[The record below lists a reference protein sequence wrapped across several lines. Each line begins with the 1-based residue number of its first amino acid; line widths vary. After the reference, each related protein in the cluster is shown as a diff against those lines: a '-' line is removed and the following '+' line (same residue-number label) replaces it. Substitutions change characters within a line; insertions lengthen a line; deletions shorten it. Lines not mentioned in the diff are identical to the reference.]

1 MSRRP
6 RKTSCIGLCFKT
18 LVLVSIASSIGM
30 GGLYLHNPKEFWSTV
45 DKAEAYLK
53 PLGKKMLSFLLT
65 LLTTLV
71 IFLGANAL
79 WPDFQ
84 GIQHLNMESIQSLLD
99 SSKVNYELYVAK
111 PIQDQIVPQVMDV
124 VNQFKEMIGM
134 KEDQPQEPE
143 RVFEPPKMVEPK
155 VEVKPVKTVPEPK
168 EKIENEPEMKL
179 VEKVEKKVEPTPKED
194 KIINEKVV
202 EKNEVPNVESSFSDV
217 KEPPK

>member
-1 MSRRP
+1 
-6 RKTSCIGLCFKT
+6 
-18 LVLVSIASSIGM
+18 M
-30 GGLYLHNPKEFWSTV
+30 GGLYLHNPKEFWSTL

-53 PLGKKMLSFLLT
+53 PLGKKIMSFLLT
-65 LLTTLV
+65 LLTTKL
-71 IFLGANAL
+71 FLGANAL

-99 SSKVNYELYVAK
+99 TSKANYELYVAK
-111 PIQDQIVPQVMDV
+111 PIQDQIVPQIMDV
-124 VNQFKEMIGM
+124 VNQFKEMIGT

-143 RVFEPPKMVEPK
+143 KVFEAPKMVEPK
-155 VEVKPVKTVPEPK
+155 VPIEEKPAKTVSEPK
-168 EKIENEPEMKL
+168 EKIENDPKVKP
-179 VEKVEKKVEPTPKED
+179 VEKVEEKLEPTPKED